1 MLLSI
6 SEYFTPFYDTGN
18 RIIFLISTS
27 FLDGVLQMYINTIKI
42 LYIDLASYKLAGL
55 ISSSSPLVD
64 SFGISIY
71 MILSEHI

>member
-6 SEYFTPFYDTGN
+6 SEYFTPFYGTGN
-18 RIIFLISTS
+18 RIVFLISTS

-55 ISSSSPLVD
+55 I
-64 SFGISIY
+64 Y
-71 MILSEHI
+71 

>member
-18 RIIFLISTS
+18 RIVFLISTS

-42 LYIDLASYKLAGL
+42 LYIDLASYKPAGL
-55 ISSSSPLVD
+55 I
-64 SFGISIY
+64 Y
-71 MILSEHI
+71 